1 MLKVIFSYNN
11 DDVITG
17 YGIAGCYHS
26 TEKTGEVE
34 IDEEAFGALSN
45 YPPMFLRYDRIRK
58 TIAYDSILQQIYQ
71 LQQTE
76 IKTAKEEMVEEQ
88 ALRAQV
94 ETLENKLSNLEDLI
108 ESLFQLLEQSRN

>member
-34 IDEEAFGALSN
+34 IDEEAFEALSN
-45 YPPMFLRYDRIRK
+45 YPPMFLRYDPIRK
-58 TIAYDSILQQIYQ
+58 TIAYDATLKQTYQ
-71 LQQTE
+71 FQQTKM
-76 IKTAKEEMVEEQ
+76 KTANEKREEEQ
-88 ALRAQV
+88 ELSAHIK
-94 ETLENKLSNLEDLI
+94 TLENRLSNLEDLI
-108 ESLFQLLEQSRN
+108 KSLFQ